1 VTKNS
6 DSISAIKTA
15 PETPATTRIPQ
26 SLRADSYLKM
36 VWRFGRAYTKT
47 RLELERLVLV
57 LRQLRQ
63 QLLAVVSNKLGA
75 NLETE
80 VDGTP
85 ERRVAAVQPLDR
97 STIWPYREGEPGDFY
112 YQRYAHP
119 TGVEAERQL
128 GALEGGE
135 ALLFPSG
142 SAAITTL
149 VLAELEPGQTIA
161 LAAGAYYGTGLLF
174 RALGRWGVGFVEFDQ
189 TGAPPDGVE
198 LVWLEA
204 PSNPFLTMPDFEA
217 AAAHG
222 ARVVVDST
230 AATPV
235 YLRPLEQGA
244 DYVVHSA
251 TKYLGGHHDLLL
263 GAVVCR
269 AGNTAERLREF
280 RGRTGIVATPDSAWL
295 LSRSLKTLRARVER
309 QTATATE
316 LAARLEAHRAV
327 ERVRYPGFGGLI
339 SFDVHGDARSVET
352 AVRLITNATSLGGVE
367 SLLESRYRWEGN
379 RVPENLLRLSVGLE
393 ELDELWSDLDQ
404 ALARA

>member
-1 VTKNS
+1 
-6 DSISAIKTA
+6 
-15 PETPATTRIPQ
+15 
-26 SLRADSYLKM
+26 M
-36 VWRFGRAYTKT
+36 
-47 RLELERLVLV
+47 
-57 LRQLRQ
+57 
-63 QLLAVVSNKLGA
+63 
-75 NLETE
+75 
-80 VDGTP
+80 
-85 ERRVAAVQPLDR
+85 RVVQPLDR

-119 TGVEAERQL
+119 SGVQAEREL
-128 GALEGGE
+128 GELEGGE

-174 RALGRWGVGFVEFDQ
+174 RALERWGIGFVEFDQ
-189 TGAPPDGVE
+189 TRAPPEGVE
-198 LVWLEA
+198 LIWLEA

-217 AAAHG
+217 AAAHA

-235 YLRPLEQGA
+235 YLRPLERGA
-244 DYVVHSA
+244 DFVVHSA

-269 AGNTAERLREF
+269 DTETAERLRDF

-295 LSRSLKTLRARVER
+295 LSRSLKTLRVRVGR
-309 QTATATE
+309 QTATATT
-316 LAARLEAHRAV
+316 LAERLERNKAV

-339 SFDVHGDARSVET
+339 SFDVRGDAGSVER
-352 AVRLITNATSLGGVE
+352 AVRVIMNATSLGGVE
-367 SLLESRYRWEGN
+367 SVLESRHRWEGE
-379 RVPENLLRLSVGLE
+379 RVPRNLLRLSVGLE
-393 ELDELWSDLDQ
+393 ELDELWADLEQ